1 MSIEEFVFA
10 PLSFHSAQLTFTIK
24 KSHILFMNGLNR
36 IVSKKYKELVM
47 SGGLYCPNMIKE
59 DVDIDWLRNSYNRI
73 GHNAED
79 SPN

>member
-10 PLSFHSAQLTFTIK
+10 PLSFFSAQPTFTID
-24 KSHILFMNGLNR
+24 KSHILFMNNLNH
-36 IVSKKYKELVM
+36 IVSRKYKELVL
-47 SGGLYCPNMIKE
+47 SGNLYRPDLIRE